1 MLAPPPRRLISILEG
16 RIDLPPIPEESNL
29 RKNES
34 RGEGGKKE
42 ALARLEGESILGA
55 GGSGGNLGGFGR
67 NEKKIQRRV
76 RLIYTIIT

>member
-34 RGEGGKKE
+34 RGGGGKKE
-42 ALARLEGESILGA
+42 ALARLEGESILG
-55 GGSGGNLGGFGR
+55 LVEIWGGFGR